1 MLTVWAQGQLVLL
14 RRQERK
20 RVVHVQRRRL
30 WRLLLQSRSVEEE
43 EEGKG
48 SLAGCHSSGH
58 LPLSRAENQTHQERI
73 RQNREEEKS
82 FFFPSFLPGSPL

>member
-1 MLTVWAQGQLVLL
+1 MLAVWAQGQLVSLC
-14 RRQERK
+14 RQAYK
-20 RVVHVQRRRL
+20 PVVHVQQWRL
-30 WRLLLQSRSVEEE
+30 WQLLLQSRSVEEE

-73 RQNREEEKS
+73 KQRREKEK
-82 FFFPSFLPGSPL
+82 